1 MAKASKSPTSTS
13 PNSATDPSKTQR
25 KKFIRALLRILS
37 PFLDRTRN
45 FSIRVNRFPSSLQ
58 KSAFTRTRS
67 PTSSASAS
75 DLAASDK
82 RLIQTLLW
90 ALKPLVNLRGSIPLP
105 FVTTFLMVAL
115 DEGKGV
121 NEYARAL
128 GVHRATM
135 SRHLRGIGDRAR
147 HGGPGLGLVTV
158 TQHPTDA
165 LRRQVFLTTKG
176 RSVAKKVVEQIRR
189 GSNLER

>member
-1 MAKASKSPTSTS
+1 MSTS

-25 KKFIRALLRILS
+25 KKFIRALLRILG

-45 FSIRVNRFPSSLQ
+45 FSIRVNRFPSSLE

-165 LRRQVFLTTKG
+165 LRSQVFLTTKG
-176 RSVAKKVVEQIRR
+176 RSIAKKVVEQIRR